1 MPRSCLA
8 KLLKVLQDENA
19 RAADLWTY
27 NDLAIAHAEVRR
39 TNKRAGLQK
48 GDSIIGMKGNPLR
61 ISSSISTCT

>member
-27 NDLAIAHAEVRR
+27 NDLATAHAEARR

-48 GDSIIGMKGNPLR
+48 GDSIIGMEANPLR